1 MKSIPIL
8 ACAAVLLGGCNVA
21 QPDVTPIGD
30 GLKAIGIS
38 LVVYGVMKA
47 LVDLMRADDR
57 KLKRQ
62 PPTKAPKT
70 RGTKQR
76 GGGEA

>member
-8 ACAAVLLGGCNVA
+8 ACIAVLLGGCSVA

-57 KLKRQ
+57 KLKNQ
-62 PPTKAPKT
+62 PPTKAPKAQ
-70 RGTKQR
+70 GPNPP

>member
-1 MKSIPIL
+1 MKSIPIPVY
-8 ACAAVLLGGCNVA
+8 AAVLLQGCSVA

-38 LVVYGVMKA
+38 LVVYGVIKA
-47 LVDLMRADDR
+47 LVRLVRADDR
-57 KLKRQ
+57 KTGHKSRPEGRKTPGARQ
-62 PPTKAPKT
+62 A
-70 RGTKQR
+70 